1 MAILDITTQNDTLVV
16 DSRLIAEDLGIQ
28 HKNLLQTITKYQNVI
43 EQSFGVI
50 AFAALKPPEGSQG
63 GRPEMVCYLS
73 DKQVVCLVN
82 KTRNGISQSFVEKHR
97 QLGFELHDININ
109 DRSTTGRQ
117 LLKESDYS
125 KRLAKQLN
133 GKREI
138 TTIAGNIDV
147 LTTTELIEIKAV
159 KMWKHAL
166 GQVLIYG
173 YYYPS
178 HQKRIHLY
186 GETQESFLNM
196 IKSHCNRFNVK
207 VTWEN

>member
-1 MAILDITTQNDTLVV
+1 MSNLDITTKDDTLVV
-16 DSRLIAEDLGIQ
+16 DSRLIAEELGIE
-28 HKNLLQTITKYQNVI
+28 HRALIQNIKKHQSVI
-43 EQSFGVI
+43 EQGFGVI
-50 AFAALKPPEGSQG
+50 TFAVSKPSENNQG
-63 GRPEMVCYLS
+63 GRPEKVCYLN
-73 DKQVVCLVN
+73 DKQIVFLVN
-82 KTRNGISQSFVEKHR
+82 RTRNGISRSFVEKYR
-97 QLGFELHDININ
+97 QLGFELHNININ
-109 DRSTTGRQ
+109 DRSTLRRQ
-117 LLKESDYS
+117 LVKESDYS

-138 TTIAGNIDV
+138 ATIAGNIDV
-147 LTTTELIEIKAV
+147 LTTTEVIEIKEV